1 MSVPTPSDG
10 PRILRSLPS
19 PVLGERDPIT
29 TATRTAADLSVRTA
43 APASGPVSFTIRLT
57 RLAPAGATPGPPG
70 LISVAVESADRKR
83 AARLGSLTDVALRSR
98 LAHFDAHPANEIA
111 ALRRALASEGG
122 EFVLTERWPAREACL
137 RSWYGFTG
145 AKMKLIEWT
154 CEKCSAACRENAGG
168 GPGELFLLVC
178 SCGQTATFP
187 IPLTR

>member
-1 MSVPTPSDG
+1 MLRPPPTD

-19 PVLGERDPIT
+19 PVFGERDPIT
-29 TATRTAADLSVRTA
+29 TAPRIADLSVRNA
-43 APASGPVSFTIRLT
+43 APAPGPVSFTIRLT
-57 RLAPAGATPGPPG
+57 RLPPAGTAPG
-70 LISVAVESADRKR
+70 LAGLIAVAVQSPDRKR

-98 LAHFDAHPANEIA
+98 LAHFDAHSANEIA

-122 EFVLTERWPAREACL
+122 EFLLIERWPGREACL

-145 AKMKLIEWT
+145 AKMRLIEWT
-154 CEKCSAACRENAGG
+154 CEKCAASCRENAGG

-178 SCGQTATFP
+178 ACGHAATFP